1 MTMTENTSEEKI
13 EQIVENLLGGDA
25 TALDDDSQLKVVEAI
40 ANSETVA
47 ENINETYQNSLSFG
61 DRLADRVARFGG
73 SWFFIILF
81 LGVMLTWMFMNAV
94 ILRNGAFDPY
104 PFILLNLML
113 STVAAIQAPF
123 ILMSQNRQSEKDRLK
138 ADQNYEVSLK
148 IDLELQLLHE
158 KLNSLLMPESK
169 SDSN

>member
-1 MTMTENTSEEKI
+1 MTENTSEKTVDQLVDE
-13 EQIVENLLGGDA
+13 LLGGDSA
-25 TALDDDSQLKVVEAI
+25 ALDDSQLKVVEAI
-40 ANSETVA
+40 VNSETVA
-47 ENINETYQNSLSFG
+47 ENVDEAYQNSLSFG
-61 DRLADRVARFGG
+61 DRLADKVARFGG
-73 SWFFIILF
+73 SWLFIILF
-81 LGVMLTWMFMNAV
+81 LGVMLTWMLANAV

-138 ADQNYEVSLK
+138 AEQNYEVSLK

-158 KLNSLLMPESK
+158 KLDSLLTPESE
-169 SDSN
+169 SNSN

>member
-1 MTMTENTSEEKI
+1 MARVKILVFSTCCERESTISE
-13 EQIVENLLGGDA
+13 
-25 TALDDDSQLKVVEAI
+25 
-40 ANSETVA
+40 SE
-47 ENINETYQNSLSFG
+47 
-61 DRLADRVARFGG
+61 
-73 SWFFIILF
+73 WPC
-81 LGVMLTWMFMNAV
+81 AV

>member
-1 MTMTENTSEEKI
+1 MTMTENTTEEKI
-13 EQIVENLLGGDA
+13 DQLVEGLLGCDA
-25 TALDDDSQLKVVEAI
+25 TALDDSQLKVVEAI

-47 ENINETYQNSLSFG
+47 ENINATYQNSLSFG
-61 DRLADRVARFGG
+61 DRLADRVAKFGG
-73 SWFFIILF
+73 SWLFIIIF
-81 LGVMLTWMFMNAV
+81 LGVMLTWMGINTFA
-94 ILRNGAFDPY
+94 LSKEAFDPY

-158 KLNSLLMPESK
+158 KINSL
-169 SDSN
+169 SNSSI

>member
-1 MTMTENTSEEKI
+1 MTENTPEEKI

-25 TALDDDSQLKVVEAI
+25 TALDDSQLKVVEAI

-47 ENINETYQNSLSFG
+47 ENINATYQNSLSFG

-73 SWFFIILF
+73 SWLFIILF
-81 LGVMLTWMFMNAV
+81 LGVMLTWMLTNVVF
-94 ILRNGAFDPY
+94 LRSSAFDPY

-158 KLNSLLMPESK
+158 KLNSLLRPESTAN
-169 SDSN
+169 SN